1 MKKKL
6 LITII
11 AVSLFIGIGGIKAQ
25 TTVSQLNQVMLL
37 KQFSGKWQNEYAPD
51 TSVIWEIKSYG
62 KGLET
67 FYKITTKGKTLR
79 EAKQL
84 VGFDSKFET
93 VTNSTLLTNGRI
105 VVFTGKFT
113 SNNKMYMEVRDKI
126 NPEKVLSRGEYAFK
140 TVDMFTVTRI
150 FGNYGAKP
158 GTYYRI
164 KE

>member
-1 MKKKL
+1 MKNRC
-6 LITII
+6 LITMI
-11 AVSLFIGIGGIKAQ
+11 AVSLFIAIHGLQAQ
-25 TTVSQLNQVMLL
+25 TTDSQSDQVTLI
-37 KQFSGKWQNEYAPD
+37 KQFIGIWQNEFTPD
-51 TSVIWEIKSYG
+51 TSIIWEIKSYG

-67 FYKITTKGKTLR
+67 TYKITTKGKTLR

-93 VTNSTLLTNGRI
+93 FTNFTLLTNGRI

-113 SNNKMYMEVRDKI
+113 SDNKMYMEVKDKI
-126 NPEKVLSRGEYAFK
+126 NPEKVLSRGEYEFK
-140 TVDMFTVTRI
+140 TVDMFTVIRI
-150 FGNYGAKP
+150 FGNFGAKP